1 MWWSRSSQAQ
11 LRNRLSAP
19 LGALRGRQIGTSFDP
34 PNGFCSGRRSH
45 TIPPEQD
52 RPVLTMPIAQLLPVT
67 RVSVRPPQRV
77 EATQHDH
84 ASAFGHSRRS
94 GRAAMIPDLPSTT
107 DFG

>member
-1 MWWSRSSQAQ
+1 
-11 LRNRLSAP
+11 
-19 LGALRGRQIGTSFDP
+19 
-34 PNGFCSGRRSH
+34 
-45 TIPPEQD
+45 
-52 RPVLTMPIAQLLPVT
+52 MPIAQLLPVT

-107 DFG
+107 DFGWMRDRPSQASLRSTLQFSAETLILHAAKALRILRREVV